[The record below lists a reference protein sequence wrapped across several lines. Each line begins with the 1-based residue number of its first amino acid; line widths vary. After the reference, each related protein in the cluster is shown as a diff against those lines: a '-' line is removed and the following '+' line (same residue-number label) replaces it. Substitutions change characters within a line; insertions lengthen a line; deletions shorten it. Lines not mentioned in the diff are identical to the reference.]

1 MPNAVVLSHAEV
13 AEELGHIGGWLERHG
28 YSVSRVHRESPID
41 ELRGDLLIALGS
53 PDSVATGYAKEPAAA
68 EIELVSRWVGQGRPY
83 VGVCFGAQVLA
94 CALGGSVRR
103 MPSTFRSYVGFE
115 IADGAPLEL
124 EGRWSVWHED
134 AISAPVSSEVLAR
147 LPHADAVFRQ
157 GRAWGLQPHIEF
169 DSGIVHRLVDKMSV
183 KPGDWE
189 CLYEDLRVDD
199 EGHAHRVS
207 ALLDVISAD
216 F

>member
-1 MPNAVVLSHAEV
+1 MPIAVVLSHADV
-13 AEELGHIGGWLERHG
+13 ADELGHIGGWLDRHG

-41 ELRGDLLIALGS
+41 DLRGDLLIALGS
-53 PDSVATGYAKEPAAA
+53 PESVATGFAKAPALA
-68 EIELVSRWVGQGRPY
+68 EVDLVSRWVGQGRPY

-115 IADGAPLEL
+115 LADGAPSEL
-124 EGRWSVWHED
+124 GGRWSVWHED
-134 AISAPVSSEVLAR
+134 AIVAPVSSTVLAS
-147 LPHADAVFRQ
+147 LPHADAVFRR
-157 GRAWGLQPHIEF
+157 GRAWGVQSHIEF
-169 DSGIVHRLVDKMSV
+169 DSDIVRRLVDKMSV

-189 CLYEDLRVDD
+189 SLYDDLRADD
-199 EGHAHRVS
+199 EGHSRRVS
-207 ALLDVISAD
+207 ALLDVMSED